1 MKHFFC
7 LILLA
12 LAFPIILNAQ
22 SDSESTRQKGIR
34 SASNNIYLNV
44 FGPTIPGSLNY
55 ERIWTKNGF
64 LNIGTKI
71 GGFYIAFPK
80 KHDITL
86 ASGTFECTFIF
97 GKKSNLFEMGFGW
110 AGYYGSYYSDSESKS
125 KIYAVPT
132 STFSMHYRYQKPSGG
147 LFFHVGFTG
156 SSILAFLSN
165 DPVETAIG
173 NGVVYGFKFLT
184 GEKPSF
190 SLVSAGIGVSL

>member
-1 MKHFFC
+1 MKTILCFVITFFSL
-7 LILLA
+7 LIT
-12 LAFPIILNAQ
+12 IQ
-22 SDSESTRQKGIR
+22 SQEVSPDMRQKGVR
-34 SASNNIYLNV
+34 SASNNIYINV
-44 FGPTIPGSLNY
+44 FGPSIPGSLNY

-64 LNIGTKI
+64 LNIGTKV

-80 KHDITL
+80 KNDITL

-97 GKKSNLFEMGFGW
+97 GKKNNLFEMGIGW

-125 KIYAVPT
+125 KMYAIPT

-147 LFFHVGFTG
+147 VFFHVGFTG

-190 SLVSAGIGVSL
+190 SLVSAGIGVSF